1 MNKKHNR
8 EKKNLKSA
16 ASADGL
22 CNQSLNHPLPVTQS
36 VNPLTNPS
44 VNPLTNPSITNPTPA
59 TSVPTLEQIRNE
71 LNQSYCV
78 TDTGHIFASDEERT
92 LYINKQKLFHDQEV
106 VDYYSKY
113 KNELCLSFTKSKITK
128 ADARKELHKFLNKL
142 YAKLY
147 GRYRAKYVNQDIYAV
162 LEFKD
167 KNKQTTRPHW
177 HLLLALPDKEKNNE
191 LTSELISKMWKHGE
205 SWVREEAMTDPHL
218 YVMDYLTKNADSY
231 HYLGEQ

>member
-1 MNKKHNR
+1 MDKKHNR
-8 EKKNLKSA
+8 ETENQKSD

-22 CNQSLNHPLPVTQS
+22 CTRV
-36 VNPLTNPS
+36 PLTNPS
-44 VNPLTNPSITNPTPA
+44 VTQPVTQPSITSATPA

-113 KNELCLSFTKSKITK
+113 KNELCLSFTKSSLSK

-142 YAKLY
+142 FKKLY
-147 GRYRAKYVNQDIYAV
+147 GMSSKYVNKDIYAV